1 MKHEHQSKTSG
12 LSDVQ
17 TLRKRAREH
26 VENGA
31 VTPSYAADRETV
43 LRLLNEAL
51 ATELVCTLRYR
62 RHYYMADGVQAES
75 VKQEFLEHAEEEQRH
90 ADQLAQRIVQ
100 LDGMPNFDPHGL
112 AERSHAEYV
121 ECNSLDE
128 MIRENLVAERV
139 AIESYKEMIGYLGHD
154 DPTTKRMLESIL
166 AKEEEHAED
175 LSSMLCDVA
184 PRPASTPSLP
194 KMRGAVIPEVS
205 NKTTIP
211 NSNHGE
217 GDPEAAKRF
226 NEAETRFVESARG
239 KQRVRDGANVRPG
252 EEAQLKEA
260 ERLGKERAKGAN
272 APIPV
277 ARPPNR

>member
-1 MKHEHQSKTSG
+1 MKNEQQSKPSD

-17 TLRKRAREH
+17 TLRRRARQH

-31 VTPSYAADRETV
+31 VTPSYAADRVTV

-90 ADQLAQRIVQ
+90 AHALAQRIVQ

-139 AIESYKEMIGYLGHD
+139 AIESYKEMITYLGHD
-154 DPTTKRMLESIL
+154 DPTTRRLLESIL
-166 AKEEEHAED
+166 AAEEEHAED
-175 LSSMLCDVA
+175 LSSLLRDVA
-184 PRPASTPSLP
+184 PRLGATSSLQ
-194 KMRGAVIPEVS
+194 KTRGAVIPEMS
-205 NKTTIP
+205 GETEI
-211 NSNHGE
+211 SGANHGE
-217 GDPEAAKRF
+217 GDPESASRF
-226 NEAETRFVESARG
+226 NDAQRRFVDSTRG
-239 KQRVRDGANVRPG
+239 KKKILGGTNVHSDDAA
-252 EEAQLKEA
+252 ELKEA
-260 ERLGKERAKGAN
+260 ERLGKQRAKGDPCTPPT
-272 APIPV
+272 APPL
-277 ARPPNR
+277 NR

>member
-1 MKHEHQSKTSG
+1 MKHEHNKKTPR

-17 TLRKRAREH
+17 TLRQRARQH

-62 RHYYMADGVQAES
+62 RHFYMADGVQAES
-75 VKQEFLEHAEEEQRH
+75 VKQEFLDHAEEEQRH

-100 LDGMPNFDPHGL
+100 LDGKPNFDPHGL

-121 ECNSLDE
+121 ECNTLDE

-139 AIESYKEMIGYLGHD
+139 AIESYKEMIAYLGQD
-154 DPTTKRMLESIL
+154 DPTTKRLLESIL

-175 LSSMLCDVA
+175 LSSMLRVVA
-184 PRPASTPSLP
+184 
-194 KMRGAVIPEVS
+194 
-205 NKTTIP
+205 
-211 NSNHGE
+211 
-217 GDPEAAKRF
+217 
-226 NEAETRFVESARG
+226 AR
-239 KQRVRDGANVRPG
+239 
-252 EEAQLKEA
+252 
-260 ERLGKERAKGAN
+260 
-272 APIPV
+272 AP
-277 ARPPNR
+277 

>member
-1 MKHEHQSKTSG
+1 MKHEHKNKAPH

-17 TLRKRAREH
+17 TLRQRARQH

-90 ADQLAQRIVQ
+90 ADQLARRIVQ
-100 LDGMPNFDPHGL
+100 LDGKPDFDPHGL

-121 ECNSLDE
+121 ECNTLDE

-154 DPTTKRMLESIL
+154 DPTTKRLLESIL

-175 LSSMLCDVA
+175 LSSLLRVVA
-184 PRPASTPSLP
+184 
-194 KMRGAVIPEVS
+194 
-205 NKTTIP
+205 
-211 NSNHGE
+211 
-217 GDPEAAKRF
+217 
-226 NEAETRFVESARG
+226 
-239 KQRVRDGANVRPG
+239 
-252 EEAQLKEA
+252 
-260 ERLGKERAKGAN
+260 
-272 APIPV
+272 
-277 ARPPNR
+277 ARPPLKSVSA

>member
-1 MKHEHQSKTSG
+1 MKHEPNKKTPR

-17 TLRKRAREH
+17 TLRQRARQH

-62 RHYYMADGVQAES
+62 RHFYMADGVQAES
-75 VKQEFLEHAEEEQRH
+75 VKQEFLDHAEEEQRH

-100 LDGMPNFDPHGL
+100 LDGKPNFDPHGL

-121 ECNSLDE
+121 ECNTLDE

-139 AIESYKEMIGYLGHD
+139 AIESYKEMIAYLGQD
-154 DPTTKRMLESIL
+154 DPTTKRLLESIL

-175 LSSMLCDVA
+175 LSSMLRVVA
-184 PRPASTPSLP
+184 
-194 KMRGAVIPEVS
+194 
-205 NKTTIP
+205 
-211 NSNHGE
+211 
-217 GDPEAAKRF
+217 
-226 NEAETRFVESARG
+226 AR
-239 KQRVRDGANVRPG
+239 
-252 EEAQLKEA
+252 
-260 ERLGKERAKGAN
+260 
-272 APIPV
+272 AP
-277 ARPPNR
+277 

>member
-1 MKHEHQSKTSG
+1 MKNEQQSKPSD

-17 TLRKRAREH
+17 TLRKRARQG

-31 VTPSYAADRETV
+31 VTPSYAADRATV

-75 VKQEFLEHAEEEQRH
+75 VKQEFLEHADEEQRH
-90 ADQLAQRIVQ
+90 AHELAQRIVQ

-128 MIRENLVAERV
+128 MIRENLIAERV
-139 AIESYKEMIGYLGHD
+139 AIESYKEMITYLGGD
-154 DPTTKRMLESIL
+154 DPTTRRLLESIL

-175 LSSMLCDVA
+175 LSSLLRDVT
-184 PRPASTPSLP
+184 PRPDSTSPLR
-194 KMRGAVIPEVS
+194 KMRETVVPDMSGGKRS
-205 NKTTIP
+205 TG
-211 NSNHGE
+211 SNHGE
-217 GDPEAAKRF
+217 GDPESANRF
-226 NEAETRFVESARG
+226 NEAERRFVDSARG
-239 KQRVRDGANVRPG
+239 KQKILGGTNVRSG
-252 EEAQLKEA
+252 EEADLEEA
-260 ERLGKERAKGAN
+260 ERLGKQRAKGRN
-272 APIPV
+272 PTPPT
-277 ARPPNR
+277 ARPLTR